1 MLHKAGL
8 LKRAEVPVSPEL
20 ADFYARAG
28 QAYAS
33 GNISPFDGR
42 VAMNFPLDRTA
53 ENWAKVLAELKV
65 KSGTCVTSAPIT
77 ATGAMSGTFKWT
89 CDKGEVQGQVLLAPT
104 HPITLQSLRF
114 SFVAKP

>member
-1 MLHKAGL
+1 
-8 LKRAEVPVSPEL
+8 
-20 ADFYARAG
+20 
-28 QAYAS
+28 
-33 GNISPFDGR
+33 
-42 VAMNFPLDRTA
+42 MNFPLDRTA
-53 ENWAKVLAELKV
+53 ENWANVLAELKA

>member
-1 MLHKAGL
+1 
-8 LKRAEVPVSPEL
+8 LKRAEVHVSPAL
-20 ADFYARAG
+20 GDFYGLAR
-28 QAYAS
+28 QVYAA
-33 GNISPFDGR
+33 GNIAALNGR

-53 ENWAKVLAELKV
+53 ENWTKVLADLKA
-65 KSGTCVTSAPIT
+65 KSGNCDATSAIT

-104 HPITLQSLRF
+104 RPITLQALRL